1 MGGSCILHLGVG
13 VIKMM
18 EDVLDQSISDDTGEW
33 CTTNRNPSDLPAAC
47 RWRQGR
53 LVTIF
58 LLDRELVGLRRIG
71 SG

>member
-18 EDVLDQSISDDTGEW
+18 EDVLDQSISDDTGEQ
-33 CTTNRNPSDLPAAC
+33 CTNPSDLPAAC

-53 LVTIF
+53 LATIF